1 MSSTVSQA
9 ILQTYAPNPKLYLVF
24 QQTWFAKWFE
34 FFPPTIWFFWQQ
46 LFSPISCPWHEHIV
60 QILTLMTFG
69 LMHWCTGPA
78 EENVLRKMSWVCVL
92 VKFVLHQLHENVGP
106 CSWFEYG
113 FLLSGYATPIFS
125 ELQNMRTHSSPPKIR
140 ICKVVQTAL
149 NLPISLFNGN
159 NVLVVAL
166 WLSLTTHM
174 LKICTLLFCVPM
186 RSTAALVVKQNQ
198 GDTGWTYH

>member
-1 MSSTVSQA
+1 MIWIFSSHNMIFLTAAVFSNF
-9 ILQTYAPNPKLYLVF
+9 LSMTWTYCADPDTND
-24 QQTWFAKWFE
+24 
-34 FFPPTIWFFWQQ
+34 IW
-46 LFSPISCPWHEHIV
+46 SDA
-60 QILTLMTFG
+60 
-69 LMHWCTGPA
+69 LMHRTSRGKCI
-78 EENVLRKMSWVCVL
+78 EENVLSLCTS
-92 VKFVLHQLHENVGP
+92 EICASP

-198 GDTGWTYH
+198 GDKGWTYH